1 MTLYHNITDVMLYAV
16 KRTTNFGRYF
26 NEIVLFYGLQS
37 ILPQKKQTTFSK
49 SLFQKS

>member
-1 MTLYHNITDVMLYAV
+1 MLQKLPVGIQTFSDIREDNYLYI
-16 KRTTNFGRYF
+16 
-26 NEIVLFYGLQS
+26 